1 MSVGENF
8 ANIYLR
14 GNAWQKYAKRNEI
27 GAGNPASWL
36 VNGRKPVYRS
46 SGVQIPRDI
55 CTRFGRYLYTTKCSW
70 IIISAIRM
78 EWLPVV
84 NEMVTLIPENAKR
97 KMVGQHAQISRQK
110 FVAFAHFIKYPMK
123 TNCDR
128 GNRLTATKLCYIISR
143 CVTPDVY
150 HFQEV
155 YFAQSCSRFVPRI
168 LFCIHV
174 KKFALLFTPPAT
186 SFLPHMDNN
195 GPPAYP
201 PLPCLLLS
209 FFLHSSFASVEH
221 FNTVVYIIY
230 SQPSGLHL
238 KPPHTQHIANNQHT
252 SYIFFI

>member
-1 MSVGENF
+1 MLCSI
-8 ANIYLR
+8 ADY
-14 GNAWQKYAKRNEI
+14 YPTEI
-27 GAGNPASWL
+27 QLVDWSTAGNLS
-36 VNGRKPVYRS
+36 NRS

-70 IIISAIRM
+70 IILSAIRM

-110 FVAFAHFIKYPMK
+110 FVAFAHFIMYPMK

-128 GNRLTATKLCYIISR
+128 GNRLTATKLCYIFSR
-143 CVTPDVY
+143 CVSPDVY
-150 HFQEV
+150 YFQEV

-201 PLPCLLLS
+201 PLLGLLLS
-209 FFLHSSFASVEH
+209 SCIHHLPPSNTSTQSSTSFTLNRPDFTSSHHTPSTLRITSTPLTSSSFLLV
-221 FNTVVYIIY
+221 FW
-230 SQPSGLHL
+230 L
-238 KPPHTQHIANNQHT
+238 
-252 SYIFFI
+252 